1 MTSTTKHRL
10 AGTKSFRAVAAPS
23 VLAIASL
30 FLSLPAPAQDMT
42 YSFHPTTDCLSAI
55 GDDGDP
61 MRCVGSAANYCMEA
75 TEGGLSTVGTST
87 CLGLEYEDWDRRLNR
102 AYGLLMT
109 RLKAE
114 DEEMA
119 TLGSAAPKQAPALLA
134 MQRAWITFRDASC
147 DYERTK
153 WGGGTGGG
161 PASVACMLHQT
172 ARQALVLE
180 ADLNRYGDTICN
192 HEGC

>member
-1 MTSTTKHRL
+1 M
-10 AGTKSFRAVAAPS
+10 SFRGALFAVLV
-23 VLAIASL
+23 VLAP
-30 FLSLPAPAQDMT
+30 PATAQDVT
-42 YSFHPTTDCLSAI
+42 YSFHPTTDCLSAM
-55 GDDGDP
+55 GEDGDP

-75 TEGGLSTVGTST
+75 TEGGSSTAGMAS
-87 CLGLEYEDWDRRLNR
+87 CLGLEYEDWDRRMNR

-114 DEEMA
+114 DEELA
-119 TLGSAAPKQAPALLA
+119 TLGSAAPRQAPALLD

-161 PASVACMLHQT
+161 PASIACMLHLT
-172 ARQALVLE
+172 ARQSLVLE